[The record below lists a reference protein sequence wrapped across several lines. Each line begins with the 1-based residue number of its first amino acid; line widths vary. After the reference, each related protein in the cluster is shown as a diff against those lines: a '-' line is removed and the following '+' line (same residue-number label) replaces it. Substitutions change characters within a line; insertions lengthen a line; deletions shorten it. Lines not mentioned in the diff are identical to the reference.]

1 MNSPTTTPTRPR
13 AIIFDLD
20 GTLADTFP
28 LIVAAWNAAVTPHTG
43 LSYADADVIARF
55 GIPDPQMI
63 RRELADRGGAACE
76 QAIELYHQHYEQR
89 HAETVKPFDGITGM
103 LEALR
108 RRDVPLGVMTG
119 KGRRSAR
126 ITLDCLGWSPLFQS
140 VVTGDDVMEQK
151 PHPSGPLAVARA
163 LRVPPDKCAFV
174 GDSPADI
181 GAGKNAAMI
190 TVAAGWHPVYLDEI
204 RAMRPD
210 VWAETPT
217 DVVRLID
224 TIED

>member
-1 MNSPTTTPTRPR
+1 MNELPRVR

-43 LSYADADVIARF
+43 VTYSDADVIGRF

-63 RRELADRGGAACE
+63 RRELAGDAGE
-76 QAIELYHQHYEQR
+76 QADEVYHACYLRR
-89 HAETVKPFDGITGM
+89 HREFVKPFSGVAEM
-103 LEALR
+103 LDELR
-108 RRDVPLGVMTG
+108 RRDVQLAMMTG

-126 ITLDCLGWSPLFQS
+126 ITLECLGWSNLFAA
-140 VVTGDDVMEQK
+140 VITGEDVERQK
-151 PHPSGPLAVARA
+151 PDPDGPLAAA
-163 LRVPPDKCAFV
+163 AKLGVPPRECAFV

-181 GAGKNAAMI
+181 GAGRNAGMVS
-190 TVAAGWHPVYLDEI
+190 VAAGWHEVYRDEI

-210 VWAETPT
+210 VWAQTPA
-217 DVVRLID
+217 DVVKLISANP
-224 TIED
+224 